1 MLHLLSYL
9 FVVNN
14 VMIGCILILSTLW
27 QGVIPLG
34 GCMVEQC
41 EDGTQKFAIRISHPL
56 FKVCSCCR
64 VLGSS
69 SHFIGTSIFR
79 CRVH

>member
-1 MLHLLSYL
+1 MIND
-9 FVVNN
+9 VVMDCKYC
-14 VMIGCILILSTLW
+14 VLCPYMAHM

-41 EDGTQKFAIRISHPL
+41 EDGAQKFAIRISHPL
-56 FKVCSCCR
+56 FKVWSCCR
-64 VLGSS
+64 ALRSS

-79 CRVH
+79 C